1 MSKNYKG
8 ICETKKHDIKLK
20 MNISYAKCCVSLIPL
35 FYVYNID
42 FMNILLDHVVWNFL
56 NHGIINLYGDFV
68 EVMIIIHTHG
78 ETNLSSS

>member
-42 FMNILLDHVVWNFL
+42 FMNILLDHVV
-56 NHGIINLYGDFV
+56 
-68 EVMIIIHTHG
+68 
-78 ETNLSSS
+78 